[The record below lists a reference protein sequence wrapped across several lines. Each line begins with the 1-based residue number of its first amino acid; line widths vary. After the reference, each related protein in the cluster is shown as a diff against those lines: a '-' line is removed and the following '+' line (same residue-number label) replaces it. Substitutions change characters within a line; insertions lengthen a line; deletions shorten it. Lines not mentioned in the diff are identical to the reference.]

1 MCSLRSLAVAG
12 FLALVLVACG
22 SDDDASS
29 AATTAAPDTIATI
42 PVTEPP
48 DVPADLVGSWT
59 VVSAGDVDAPDGVT
73 MVVSSGGGVNGFLG
87 CNEYFGSIS
96 TADGQLRVVE
106 VSYAEIGCSDSEDF
120 VALVEALDQVVSA
133 EPSDTS
139 ATLSS
144 ADGVVVVLER
154 ADDAAPA

>member
-1 MCSLRSLAVAG
+1 MRALRPIVLAVS
-12 FLALVLVACG
+12 LVVVAAACG
-22 SDDDASS
+22 SDGDDASV
-29 AATTAAPDTIATI
+29 ATTAAPDTIATI

-73 MVVSSGGGVNGFLG
+73 LVVSTGGGVNGFLG

-96 TADGQLRVVE
+96 TADGELRFVE

-120 VALVEALDQVVSA
+120 VPLVDALDQVTSA
-133 EPSDTS
+133 EPTATS

-144 ADGVVVVLER
+144 SDGVVVVLER
-154 ADDAAPA
+154 AEDGVPA